1 MPPLFALQ
9 TCLRPDGR
17 TSCSAGPGSV
27 RHRGDPNANYK
38 SLVSRGWFVACLSE
52 GRASNMQA
60 QMTAEILLAENAF
73 Q

>member
-1 MPPLFALQ
+1 M
-9 TCLRPDGR
+9 
-17 TSCSAGPGSV
+17 
-27 RHRGDPNANYK
+27 

-60 QMTAEILLAENAF
+60 QVTAEILLAENAF